1 MVKRFVLSIILSLF
15 MCVAG
20 LYLNGWYYHK
30 TGRLL
35 LCIRLKDPKDSRWV
49 TEYGFG
55 HKVYRFLDSP
65 GGNTNVG
72 SEENLVLSFFVC
84 LVLVN
89 LTMYAVY
96 KLRKRKVKE

>member
-1 MVKRFVLSIILSLF
+1 MVKRFVFSIILSLF
-15 MCVAG
+15 MCFAG
-20 LYLNGWYYHK
+20 LYLNDRYYHK

-55 HKVYRFLDSP
+55 HV

-72 SEENLVLSFFVC
+72 SEEDLVLSFFVC
-84 LVLVN
+84 PVPVD
-89 LTMYAVY
+89 LTMYAV
-96 KLRKRKVKE
+96 